1 MMAKNSDIDDKSG
14 YWGAVFGGAVAHWW
28 AVGERRDRS
37 LCGVEMH
44 PMAIGVAWG
53 RRRCKRC
60 VRALVASQEGVSHD

>member
-1 MMAKNSDIDDKSG
+1 MMAKNGDGDDKPG
-14 YWGAVFGGAVAHWW
+14 YWGVASGGLVAHWW
-28 AVGERRDRS
+28 ADGERIDRS

-60 VRALVASQEGVSHD
+60 VRALVASQEGDSK